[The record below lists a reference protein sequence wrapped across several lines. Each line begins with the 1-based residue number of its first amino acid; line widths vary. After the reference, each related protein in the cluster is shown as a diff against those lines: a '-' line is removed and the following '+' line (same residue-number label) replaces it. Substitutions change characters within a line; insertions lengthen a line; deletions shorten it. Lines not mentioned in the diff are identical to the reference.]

1 MLGRSPSQEGLDELS
16 EDSALAL
23 SDLSE
28 EAGTETVEQ
37 QGVLPTDKKFQ
48 LLIALLLAIGCSAVI
63 VVVAAI
69 RRRRS
74 KE

>member
-1 MLGRSPSQEGLDELS
+1 MLGGSPSQEGLDELS
-16 EDSALAL
+16 EDGALAL

-28 EAGTETVEQ
+28 EAGTKTVEQ
-37 QGVLPTDKKFQ
+37 QGVLPTDKKAQ
-48 LLIALLLAIGCSAVI
+48 PLIAVLLVLGCGAVI
-63 VVVAAI
+63 FVVAAI

>member
-1 MLGRSPSQEGLDELS
+1 MLDGSPVQEGLDGLR
-16 EDSALAL
+16 EDGALAL

-28 EAGTETVEQ
+28 EAGTKAVEQ
-37 QGVLPTDKKFQ
+37 QNVLPTDKKAQF
-48 LLIALLLAIGCSAVI
+48 LIALLLAIGCSAVI
-63 VVVAAI
+63 VVVVAI

>member
-16 EDSALAL
+16 EDGALAL

-28 EAGTETVEQ
+28 EAGTKTVEQ
-37 QGVLPTDKKFQ
+37 RVLPTDKKAQ
-48 LLIALLLAIGCSAVI
+48 PLIAALLALGCGAVI
-63 VVVAAI
+63 FFVAAI